1 MRNILNK
8 ICIIALGCLFIICT
22 NIKSS
27 HAFGPYPP
35 MPFDIVLDV
44 PANAGK
50 VVSIL
55 QETKRYYDSI
65 KRYKKALNIQ
75 AVIGK
80 VKLFATQ
87 ELGLPSMEGL
97 GLGGNGDLGGIT
109 DSGAIGGFGG
119 GSDSEKTSGTGD
131 VLAKNSDLDIDEGET
146 DETKLEDA
154 FYKLF
159 AIYPVESADLK
170 DSVGEQVKLP
180 ILKSAHQQ
188 KTKEYQQDMI
198 MKTYLYAQK
207 KELYLDLIEK
217 TVDRLD
223 ACQKAM
229 GADSGLE
236 EPDGG
241 CTFFGMQMVEVPSQ
255 EEAPSA
261 SGAGDGDGGD
271 SGEGGEGEA
280 EEPAGQS
287 EEMQNAYV
295 VSMVYD
301 RLLRI
306 IEEMTAVEAEFK
318 ASQQLNIITPAE
330 QGEAQQ
336 SDAST
341 YTNHM
346 FKFAYTE
353 QYEYNNAL
361 VLTPRSAT
369 NIIKALREKIN
380 NVDGNLNTNVED
392 ETPDV
397 GKLQGLE
404 NILNKAIQIHNL
416 KSQLP
421 DYKMQYRQYLM
432 AEKIHKRTFNSLRD
446 SEQCIIDFMKKYG
459 EETAATQWRGAGNPF
474 NTLSYIVDHDL
485 RADNSISKALLREYQ
500 NKADKKILGTTD
512 EEQCKDHYIA
522 GSVCPS
528 GYTLDTEKP
537 CQEIDE
543 KGNVNTIKNA
553 DGQELYPCVVK
564 TITPEIPA
572 SQANNDFGDASGIG
586 APLEAEEDDNGN
598 TTNSEIFEKAGISDP
613 NDENS
618 FNENE
623 FMSNS
628 DQSDQLENDT
638 RKKNEIAWRIGANKM
653 MELTEAGI
661 LKFKPWVDQ
670 KYLQKE
676 YLRNKY
682 RNLRLIVKSM
692 DQAKISY
699 MVAVNKTIPEAPQED
714 FADLIT
720 DMQQISTYMTL
731 NEALVE
737 AKKEHCATPIICP
750 TTGIKLDENTGAISI
765 TGRYKYET
773 YQEYDEETEEY
784 VEKTRKVPLS
794 NKYIYSQIQ
803 GTQTYSKEQIDASSI
818 IDVIKIIP
826 NKLKERYFKRE
837 LSSEEAG
844 NDTELLAE
852 YFYRK
857 AALPEKGRI
866 VARDFL
872 EDVIT
877 VRNEANEAF
886 EQFLNSYYD
895 EDTGSITT
903 LEKTINSQKASFNDF
918 VKKQDEAQQAKNKA
932 LDDQKR
938 TKERLLD
945 IENQIGIQ
953 KERREKLN
961 IELAEEQS
969 KDNPNR
975 VIVALKQKSISAAT
989 KKIEQLEKEQEYL
1002 SSSEEGCETDC
1013 PTNEYLPQKVIEN
1026 NLLKADNDLKVAK
1039 AKTNEIKISIAE
1051 NQKKLEELK
1060 EKFSDE
1066 YLVKAEELQKDIE
1079 ASNTVYEDFV
1089 ESENEDTTY
1098 RMEKKGGS
1106 CKVKILGTCFKY
1118 ENAEYEKDNLEKTIN
1133 VFWNKGCGEDL
1144 KCNVRKYIEQE
1155 INNLIPDVK
1164 TAISALGLPEE
1175 FYLAGELTGITG
1187 YTLNSVNSTMDPII
1201 NTIKDKLIEYTVK
1214 EIVDEIV
1221 DADTLVG
1228 NEMTKAIAEI
1238 EDVATKL
1245 GVSKDFD
1252 PNKEGVIDV
1261 YDATKYGYTVDDNG
1275 SRSPNEVTTMHK
1287 KLVDNLKDSELE
1299 GVLSEDIIAKI
1310 YGLPELNEDIEATH
1324 EQGSHPLVDD
1334 EYFAGL
1340 PARGV
1345 MNDDINS
1352 GRDYSAPKGPM
1363 MNLPPLREVFYYS
1376 PLDYDDVPKE
1386 GYKPKRPK
1394 KARFTPSISHLLG
1407 YKFDTYTTGEK
1418 WEYIPEI
1425 WRYILAV
1432 PSLREDGRFQQTF
1445 IERSMKAD
1453 KLNKHVNK
1461 SNNDTSAINNVYAH
1475 IIARAGI
1482 YPCRLGSRII
1492 DVRAT
1497 MDFNNKGDK
1506 LKDYNIKYIYTPA
1519 PENSSYPLCKEVT
1532 ASGNTITHQL
1542 ADEGKNTAK
1551 MEKNNYATTPYN
1563 GYSELGQFIDKNKQY
1578 RWFLQ
1583 SVYTFLTDTTKK
1595 KKNKT
1600 PPNQINNVWRQLHD
1614 LSAYKRNLFGNFL
1627 DTVSA
1632 EKDAKT
1638 NLENSEYQL
1647 KEVLAQLCDQ
1657 VHSLG
1662 VTIGDTE
1669 TDFKELQ
1676 DKCNQCVEK
1685 CQEDVEDNVKC
1696 MEGCEEI
1703 CSEEAMKKQKTDICV
1718 NYAFKKGLAKNVDDK
1733 AYGKGEYEGYNGV
1746 SEGSKMLYD
1755 EIYFLLDEEKDKLL
1769 KGKQEF
1775 PSSDPNHPEKTLN
1788 LTYDEVIA
1796 EFKSKHM
1803 PKSGEW
1809 DSRIADRMEV
1819 IEAMHTALTQDS
1831 NEIVYLTPDENN
1843 ITNNEGLGKARAN
1856 KRQSFDSG
1864 EEGLKGMDNQSKIV
1878 PYCPSY

>member
-8 ICIIALGCLFIICT
+8 ICIIALGCLLIICAS
-22 NIKSS
+22 IKSS

-55 QETKRYYDSI
+55 QETKRLADSV
-65 KRYKKALNIQ
+65 KRYQKSLNIQ
-75 AVIGK
+75 AVVGK

-109 DSGAIGGFGG
+109 GGGAIGGFGG
-119 GSDSEKTSGTGD
+119 GSGSEKTSGTGD
-131 VLAKNSDLDIDEGET
+131 VLAKNIDLDIDEGET

-180 ILKSAHQQ
+180 ILKLAHQQ

-236 EPDGG
+236 EPEGG
-241 CTFFGMQMVEVPSQ
+241 CTFFGMQMVQVPHQ
-255 EEAPSA
+255 EALDAEGA
-261 SGAGDGDGGD
+261 SDGDGGD
-271 SGEGGEGEA
+271 SGEGGEGET

-380 NVDGNLNTNVED
+380 NVDGNLNKNVED

-432 AEKIHKRTFNSLRD
+432 AEKIHKRTFNSLRE
-446 SEQCIIDFMKKYG
+446 SEQCIIDFMQDYG
-459 EETAATQWRGAGNPF
+459 GESAVSQWRGAENPF
-474 NTLSYIVDHDL
+474 NTLTYIVNHDL
-485 RADNSISKALLREYQ
+485 RADNSISKALLKEYQ
-500 NKADKKILGTTD
+500 DETDKKILGATD
-512 EEQCKDHYIA
+512 DEQCKDHYIA
-522 GSVCPS
+522 GHVCPS

-537 CQEIDE
+537 CQEVDE
-543 KGNVNTIKNA
+543 NGKTNIIKNA

-564 TITPEIPA
+564 TITPEIPEDSVNGSNFA
-572 SQANNDFGDASGIG
+572 DMG
-586 APLEAEEDDNGN
+586 ATAGQERTDN
-598 TTNSEIFEKAGISDP
+598 FAAVGISDP

-628 DQSDQLENDT
+628 DQSAQLENDT
-638 RKKNEIAWRIGANKM
+638 RKKNEMAWRIGANKM

-661 LKFKPWVDQ
+661 LKFDPWVDQ

-699 MVAVNKTIPEAPQED
+699 MVAKEEEKLD
-714 FADLIT
+714 DIT
-720 DMQQISTYMTL
+720 FSEGLLQGLQNISTYVPLYEVVEKAKQQYCDKDNFYCNGTGSL
-731 NEALVE
+731 AFSSTENKNEGSV
-737 AKKEHCATPIICP
+737 IIRGYKIV
-750 TTGIKLDENTGAISI
+750 TNYVRDSENNIVYNEDGSPQT
-765 TGRYKYET
+765 YET
-773 YQEYDEETEEY
+773 KKAASKGPFYSQVLGKQNYKNAEASTEAF
-784 VEKTRKVPLS
+784 VTAFNGLPLELK
-794 NKYIYSQIQ
+794 NKY
-803 GTQTYSKEQIDASSI
+803 
-818 IDVIKIIP
+818 
-826 NKLKERYFKRE
+826 
-837 LSSEEAG
+837 
-844 NDTELLAE
+844 LAE
-852 YFYRK
+852 ELAKANVNYDVETLADAFYNIAK
-857 AALPEKGRI
+857 SEGRR
-866 VARDFL
+866 VARDLL
-872 EDVIT
+872 ENVFDTREKV
-877 VRNEANEAF
+877 NKELKN
-886 EQFLNSYYD
+886 FLNGYY
-895 EDTGSITT
+895 GPNGLITT
-903 LEKTINSQKASFNDF
+903 LEKTIESQKTSLDNFIIE
-918 VKKQDEAQQAKNKA
+918 QDQAQQAKNKA
-932 LDDQKR
+932 LDEQKR

-945 IENQIGIQ
+945 IENQIKIQ
-953 KERREKLN
+953 AERIEKLED
-961 IELAEEQS
+961 ELKVEQA
-969 KDNPNR
+969 KAKPNR
-975 VIVALKQKSISAAT
+975 VIVALKEKSKRAAD
-989 KKIEQLEKEQEYL
+989 KKIEQFKEEQEYL
-1002 SSSEEGCETDC
+1002 TSSEEACETDC

-1026 NLLKADNDLKVAK
+1026 NLSIANTKLETAK

-1079 ASNTVYEDFV
+1079 VSNTAYEDFV
-1089 ESENEDTTY
+1089 EPENEDTPK
-1098 RMEKKGGS
+1098 RMEKIGGS

-1118 ENAEYEKDNLEKTIN
+1118 GNEDYDTDNLEKTIS
-1133 VFWNKGCGEDL
+1133 VFYNSGLEL
-1144 KCNVRKYIEQE
+1144 KDHIQKYINDS
-1155 INNLIPDVK
+1155 ISPDVIE
-1164 TAISALGLPEE
+1164 TALSSLNIANE
-1175 FYLAGELTGITG
+1175 FYLAEDIADLGLTAGLQTAAMTNIVSAIKEEMVKQIVDQIVTIIT
-1187 YTLNSVNSTMDPII
+1187 NA
-1201 NTIKDKLIEYTVK
+1201 DKLIQDEMK
-1214 EIVDEIV
+1214 AAIDEI
-1221 DADTLVG
+1221 
-1228 NEMTKAIAEI
+1228 EE
-1238 EDVATKL
+1238 VAKEL
-1245 GVSKDFD
+1245 GVHENAATND
-1252 PNKEGVIDV
+1252 EGEVDV

-1275 SRSPNEVTTMHK
+1275 NRTPNEVTTKHK
-1287 KLVDNLKDSELE
+1287 ELIDKLKDSELKDF
-1299 GVLSEDIIAKI
+1299 LSDEIIAKI
-1310 YGLPELNEDIEATH
+1310 YGIPELNEDVEATH
-1324 EQGSHPLVDD
+1324 KQGSHPLVDD

-1345 MNDDINS
+1345 MKDDINS

-1394 KARFTPSISHLLG
+1394 KARFSPSISHLLG
-1407 YKFDTYTTGEK
+1407 YKFDTYDTGEK

-1432 PSLREDGRFQQTF
+1432 PSLREDERFQQTF

-1453 KLNKHVNK
+1453 KLNKHVTK
-1461 SNNDTSAINNVYAH
+1461 ETNNVEKINNEYAH
-1475 IIARAGI
+1475 IIARAGV
-1482 YPCRLGSRII
+1482 YPCRLGSKII
-1492 DVRAT
+1492 DVQAT

-1506 LKDYNIKYIYTPA
+1506 LKGYNIKYIYTSA
-1519 PENSSYPLCKEVT
+1519 PENSSYPVCKEVT
-1532 ASGNTITHQL
+1532 AYGNTITHQL

-1551 MEKNNYATTPYN
+1551 MEKNNLAITSYN
-1563 GYSELGQFIDKNKQY
+1563 EHSELGQFIDKNKQY

-1595 KKNKT
+1595 TKKET

-1647 KEVLAQLCDQ
+1647 KEVLAQLCEQ
-1657 VHSLG
+1657 VHDLG

-1669 TDFKELQ
+1669 KAISELQ

-1685 CQEDVEDNVKC
+1685 CQEDPENNVEC

-1703 CSEEAMKKQKTDICV
+1703 CSEEAIEKQKTDICV
-1718 NYAFKKGLAKNVDDK
+1718 NYAFQKGLAKNIDDK
-1733 AYGKGEYEGYNGV
+1733 AYGKGEYDGYNGV

-1775 PSSDPNHPEKTLN
+1775 PSKDPNHPEKTLN

-1796 EFKSKHM
+1796 EFKSKHTT
-1803 PKSGEW
+1803 KSGEW

-1843 ITNNEGLGKARAN
+1843 VTNNEGLGKARAN

>member
-1 MRNILNK
+1 MRNSLNK
-8 ICIIALGCLFIICT
+8 ICIIALGCLLIICAS
-22 NIKSS
+22 IKSS

-55 QETKRYYDSI
+55 QETKRLADSV
-65 KRYKKALNIQ
+65 KRYQKSLNIQ
-75 AVIGK
+75 AVVGK

-87 ELGLPSMEGL
+87 ELGLPSMEGFNL
-97 GLGGNGDLGGIT
+97 GGLGQNGALGAITGGIT
-109 DSGAIGGFGG
+109 GG
-119 GSDSEKTSGTGD
+119 GASGSLGRGSSSGSKKTSGTGD
-131 VLAKNSDLDIDEGET
+131 ILAKNSDLDIAEGET
-146 DETKLEDA
+146 DEEKLIDA

-159 AIYPVESADLK
+159 AIYPVESDELK
-170 DSVGEQVKLP
+170 DNEGVRVKLP
-180 ILKSAHQQ
+180 ILMSAYQQ
-188 KTKEYQQDMI
+188 KAKEYQQDMI

-236 EPDGG
+236 EPEGG
-241 CTFFGMQMVEVPSQ
+241 CTFFGMQMVQVPSQ

-261 SGAGDGDGGD
+261 SGADD
-271 SGEGGEGEA
+271 SGDGGEGET

-306 IEEMTAVEAEFK
+306 IEDMTAVEAEFK

-330 QGEAQQ
+330 QGDDSQQ

-341 YTNHM
+341 YTNQM

-353 QYEYNNAL
+353 QYEYNNAF
-361 VLTPRSAT
+361 VLTAKNTEGAKGP
-369 NIIKALREKIN
+369 IKSIDGSLNRENKDDI
-380 NVDGNLNTNVED
+380 
-392 ETPDV
+392 PDL

-432 AEKIHKRTFNSLRD
+432 AEKIHKRTFNSLRE

-459 EETAATQWRGAGNPF
+459 EESAVSQWRGAENPF
-474 NTLSYIVDHDL
+474 NTLTYIVNHDL
-485 RADNSISKALLREYQ
+485 RADNSISKALLKEYQ
-500 NKADKKILGTTD
+500 DETDKKILGATD
-512 EEQCKDHYIA
+512 DEQCKDHYIA
-522 GSVCPS
+522 GHVCPS

-537 CQEIDE
+537 CQEVDE
-543 KGNVNTIKNA
+543 NGKTNIIKNA
-553 DGQELYPCVVK
+553 EGQELYPCVVK
-564 TITPEIPA
+564 TITPEIPEDSVNGSNFA
-572 SQANNDFGDASGIG
+572 DMG
-586 APLEAEEDDNGN
+586 ATAGQETTDN
-598 TTNSEIFEKAGISDP
+598 FAAAGISDP

-628 DQSDQLENDT
+628 DQSAQLENDT
-638 RKKNEIAWRIGANKM
+638 RKKNEMAWRIGANKM

-661 LKFKPWVDQ
+661 LKFDPWVDQ

-699 MVAVNKTIPEAPQED
+699 MVAVNKTIPDAPQED

-720 DMQQISTYMTL
+720 DMQKISTYMTL
-731 NEALVE
+731 DESLVE
-737 AKKEHCATPIICP
+737 AEKEHCATPIICP
-750 TTGIKLDENTGAISI
+750 TSGIKLDENTGAISI

-773 YQEYDEETEEY
+773 YQEYDEEIEEY

-826 NKLKERYFKRE
+826 NELKERYFKKE

-857 AALPEKGRI
+857 AALPDRGRI

-877 VRNEANEAF
+877 VRKEVNKDF
-886 EQFLNSYYD
+886 EQFLKAYYGPS
-895 EDTGSITT
+895 GSITT
-903 LEKTINSQKASFNDF
+903 LEKTIEGQKTSLDNFIIA
-918 VKKQDEAQQAKNKA
+918 QDEAQQAKNKA
-932 LDDQKR
+932 LDEQKR

-945 IENQIGIQ
+945 IENQIEIQ
-953 KERREKLN
+953 EKL
-961 IELAEEQS
+961 IKKLEDELKVEQAKS
-969 KDNPNR
+969 KPNR
-975 VIVALKQKSISAAT
+975 VIVALKQKSMRAAT
-989 KKIEQLEKEQEYL
+989 MKIEQFKTEQEYL
-1002 SSSEEGCETDC
+1002 TSSEKACETDC
-1013 PTNEYLPQKVIEN
+1013 PTSEYLPQKVIDN
-1026 NLLKADNDLKVAK
+1026 NILKAENELEMAK

-1066 YLVKAEELQKDIE
+1066 YLVKAEALQKEIE
-1079 ASNTVYEDFV
+1079 DSNTVYEDFV
-1089 ESENEDTTY
+1089 EPENEDTPY

-1144 KCNVRKYIEQE
+1144 KCNVKKYIEQE

-1214 EIVDEIV
+1214 EIVDEIK
-1221 DADTLVG
+1221 DADKDV
-1228 NEMTKAIAEI
+1228 NDEMEAAIDEI
-1238 EDVATKL
+1238 EEVATKL
-1245 GVSKDFD
+1245 GVDED
-1252 PNKEGVIDV
+1252 AETNAEGEIDV

-1275 SRSPNEVTTMHK
+1275 NRTPNEVTTMHK
-1287 KLVDNLKDSELE
+1287 TLIDKLKASELE
-1299 GVLSEDIIAKI
+1299 GILSEDIIAKI
-1310 YGLPELNEDIEATH
+1310 YGIPELNEDVEATH
-1324 EQGSHPLVDD
+1324 KQGSHPLVDD

-1345 MNDDINS
+1345 MDDDINS

-1394 KARFTPSISHLLG
+1394 KARFSPSISHLLG
-1407 YKFDTYTTGEK
+1407 YKFDTYDTGEK

-1453 KLNKHVNK
+1453 KLNKHVTK
-1461 SNNDTSAINNVYAH
+1461 ETNNVEKINNEYAH
-1475 IIARAGI
+1475 IIARAGV
-1482 YPCRLGSRII
+1482 YPCRLGSKII
-1492 DVRAT
+1492 DVQAT

-1506 LKDYNIKYIYTPA
+1506 LKEYNIKYIYTPA
-1519 PENSSYPLCKEVT
+1519 PENSSYPVCKEVT
-1532 ASGNTITHQL
+1532 AYGNTITHQL

-1551 MEKNNYATTPYN
+1551 MEKNGLAITSYN
-1563 GYSELGQFIDKNKQY
+1563 EHSELGQFIDKNKQY

-1595 KKNKT
+1595 TKKET

-1647 KEVLAQLCDQ
+1647 KEVLAQLCEQ
-1657 VHSLG
+1657 VHDLG

-1669 TDFKELQ
+1669 KAISELQ

-1685 CQEDVEDNVKC
+1685 CQEDPENNVEC

-1703 CSEEAMKKQKTDICV
+1703 CSEEAMEKQKTDICV
-1718 NYAFKKGLAKNVDDK
+1718 NYAFQKGLAKNVDDK
-1733 AYGKGEYEGYNGV
+1733 AYGKGEYDGYNGV
-1746 SEGSKMLYD
+1746 AKEGNLLYN

-1769 KGKQEF
+1769 EDVQEF
-1775 PSSDPNHPEKTLN
+1775 PSEDPNHPEETLK
-1788 LTYDEVIA
+1788 LTYNKVMED
-1796 EFKSKHM
+1796 FKK
-1803 PKSGEW
+1803 KYWTKDNNGGKW

-1843 ITNNEGLGKARAN
+1843 VTNNEGLGKARAN